1 MSSVTPGRVVPLV
14 LKLVAAAGLI
24 IDAVVHLLLA
34 AEYDAN
40 SGSLISQGDLFR
52 AESAAALLAVLVLF
66 AARGWLAWVLA
77 LLVSATALAAVLV
90 YRYADIGAIGPLPDM
105 YEPFWFG
112 KKVLA
117 TVAEAGAVVACLA
130 GLVLSLSRRRSAAPP
145 RRQPIARSTPS
156 R

>member
-1 MSSVTPGRVVPLV
+1 MSSATSARIGLLV
-14 LKLVAAAGLI
+14 LKLVAAAGLV
-24 IDAVVHLLLA
+24 IDAVVHLSLA

-40 SGSLISQGDLFR
+40 AGSVLSQGDLFR

-66 AARGWLAWVLA
+66 VARGWLAWVLA

-90 YRYADIGAIGPLPDM
+90 YRYVDVGAIGPLPDM
-105 YEPFWFG
+105 YEPLWFG

-117 TVAEAGAVVACLA
+117 TIAEAGALVACVA
-130 GLVLSLSRRRSAAPP
+130 GLVLSLSRRRSTAQPQ
-145 RRQPIARSTPS
+145 RRAIARSTTS